1 VSGLKF
7 FAEKLP
13 HASLAAKW
21 GVLLTHDG
29 RNEGAANFEAQNL

>member
-13 HASLAAKW
+13 HA
-21 GVLLTHDG
+21 GI
-29 RNEGAANFEAQNL
+29 GAGPDHGERLVIKDKCQK